1 MNTATNPPVAS
12 DALLADKCIVHGCMN
27 RKGEG
32 RFEGDIC
39 SPCFRAIT
47 TGIVGPS
54 TSFIAAGSMSR
65 SNGLLAVFEKYQHLD
80 RVLRE
85 CETADDPIY
94 RTCAQLWVA
103 VAEAQTANP
112 SHQPPPNGGRLDGV
126 VGTPN
131 KKGET

>member
-1 MNTATNPPVAS
+1 MASDNLKAVAS

-80 RVLRE
+80 SVLRE

-103 VAEAQTANP
+103 VAEAQTANDQAQIL
-112 SHQPPPNGGRLDGV
+112 SEA
-126 VGTPN
+126 
-131 KKGET
+131 K